1 MIVLDGVGAVFDGA
15 REALFAGVDLTLD
28 EGELVVVAGPTG
40 AGKSTL
46 LATLNGLF
54 PHTTGGTLLG
64 RVVVGG
70 RDTRTHHP
78 RELADL
84 VGWVG
89 QDPAAGFVTDSVED
103 ELAYGMECLGV
114 APAAMRARVEHL
126 LDLLGIA
133 ELRRRP
139 LDTLSG
145 GQAQRVAIGAALAA
159 GPRVLVLDEATSALD
174 PTAAEDVLAALTR
187 LVHDLGH
194 TVVLAEHRLER
205 VVQHADRV
213 VLVPGAG
220 AAVRIGDA
228 AAVLA
233 GSVVAPPVLRLAALA
248 GWVPPPLSVRD
259 ARRVAG
265 PLRARL
271 GDGPSPAPSGQE
283 FPGRSATHPG
293 PGPGPLATLRSV
305 HLAHGATP
313 ALVGVDLSF
322 TAGTV
327 TALMGRNG
335 AGKSSLLAV
344 LAGLVRPRAGR
355 VRVRLPGEDDVA
367 AIDPARA
374 RPADALRRVGLVPQD
389 PGHLLY
395 ADSVAAECAA
405 ADRDLR
411 LRPGSTRDR
420 LEELAAGIPGDRH
433 PRDLSEGQRLC
444 LALAVVAAARPTLL
458 LLDEPTRGLDQPAKE
473 VLARI
478 VAELAGSGHAVVL
491 ATHDVELAAEVAD
504 RVLLLADGAVVV
516 DGPAT
521 QVLTGSPVFAPQVA
535 RILAPARWLTVGA
548 VADALASRPVDVG
561 AGAR

>member
-1 MIVLDGVGAVFDGA
+1 MILLDGVGAVFDGA
-15 REALFAGVDLTLD
+15 REPLFAGVDLTLD

-64 RVVVGG
+64 RVAVDG

-133 ELRRRP
+133 ELRSRP

-159 GPRVLVLDEATSALD
+159 GPRVLVLDEPTSALD
-174 PTAAEDVLAALTR
+174 PTAAEDVLGALTR

-271 GDGPSPAPSGQE
+271 GDGPRRHVPRPEPLQSAGTR
-283 FPGRSATHPG
+283 PGA
-293 PGPGPLATLRSV
+293 GPLATLRGV
-305 HLAHGATP
+305 HLSHGATV
-313 ALVGVDLSF
+313 ALDGVDLSVA
-322 TAGTV
+322 AGTV

-355 VRVRLPGEDDVA
+355 VRVRLAGEDDAA

-374 RPADALRRVGLVPQD
+374 RPADAIRRVGLVPHD

-411 LRPGSTRDR
+411 LRAGSTRDR

-444 LALAVVAAARPTLL
+444 LALAVVAAARPALL

-478 VAELAGSGHAVVL
+478 VAELTGSGHAVVL

>member
-1 MIVLDGVGAVFDGA
+1 VIVLDGVGAVFDGA
-15 REALFAGVDLTLD
+15 REALFSGVDLTLD

-64 RVVVGG
+64 RVVVDG

-89 QDPAAGFVTDSVED
+89 QDPAAGFVTDAVED

-159 GPRVLVLDEATSALD
+159 GPRVLVLDEPTSALD
-174 PTAAEDVLAALTR
+174 PTAAEDVLGALTR

-271 GDGPSPAPSGQE
+271 GDGPRRHVPRPEPLQSAGTR
-283 FPGRSATHPG
+283 PGA
-293 PGPGPLATLRSV
+293 GPLATLRGV
-305 HLAHGATP
+305 HLSHGATV
-313 ALVGVDLSF
+313 ALDGVDLSVA
-322 TAGTV
+322 AGTV

-355 VRVRLPGEDDVA
+355 VRVRLAGEDDAA

-395 ADSVAAECAA
+395 ADSVVAECAA
-405 ADRDLR
+405 ADRDLY

-444 LALAVVAAARPTLL
+444 LALAVVAAARPALL

-478 VAELAGSGHAVVL
+478 VAELARSGHAVVL

-504 RVLLLADGAVVV
+504 RVLVLADGAVVV